1 MLLWKQTLIAVVNS
15 VVGLVR
21 CGNKELRID
30 DVLTTVNNL
39 VNTHWIHVV
48 NNGTTVDLVT
58 LDTEIT
64 SFVPKEDGVTNMPP
78 LPRAIEPLI
87 DPTIEPERR
96 LPNCSSESQVLIP
109 LFERWEL

>member
-1 MLLWKQTLIAVVNS
+1 MLPRKQTLIAVVNGI
-15 VVGLVR
+15 VGLVR
-21 CGNKELRID
+21 GGNKELGIK

-39 VNTHWIHVV
+39 VNTHRIHVV

-58 LDTEIT
+58 LDAEIT
-64 SFVPKEDGVTNMPP
+64 SFVPKEDGVSNMPP

-87 DPTIEPERR
+87 NPTIEPERR
-96 LPNCSSESQVLIP
+96 FSDFSSESQVVIP